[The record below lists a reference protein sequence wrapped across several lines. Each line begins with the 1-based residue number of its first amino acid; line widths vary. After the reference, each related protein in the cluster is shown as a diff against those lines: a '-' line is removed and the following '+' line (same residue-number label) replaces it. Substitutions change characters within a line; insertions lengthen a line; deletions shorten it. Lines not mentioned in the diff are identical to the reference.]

1 MTSIEGDRRRQ
12 SPPSPAVQMIMTAAR
27 LCLLAKCEETHNHQ
41 QSGGTNQQKL
51 SGPNPSHGVPLS
63 PCTEG
68 LGIVSI
74 ANYFTF
80 PLTVQASCFLEPA
93 PVPHPSGCIFQL

>member
-1 MTSIEGDRRRQ
+1 
-12 SPPSPAVQMIMTAAR
+12 MTAPR

-51 SGPNPSHGVPLS
+51 FGTNPSHGVPLS

-68 LGIVSI
+68 LGIMPI
-74 ANYFTF
+74 FYCFTIS
-80 PLTVQASCFLEPA
+80 LIVQASSFDGQIRAMPEGMHFSVDA
-93 PVPHPSGCIFQL
+93 